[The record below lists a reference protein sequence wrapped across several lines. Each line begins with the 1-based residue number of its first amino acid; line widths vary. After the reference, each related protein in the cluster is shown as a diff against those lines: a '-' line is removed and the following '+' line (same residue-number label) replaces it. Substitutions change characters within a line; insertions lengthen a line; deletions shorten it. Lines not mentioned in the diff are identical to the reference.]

1 MKIQTTV
8 VAINVVKENNAG
20 DWKDCSWVDGYEK
33 NVTNSCLMK
42 ACWNIARK
50 GITKVIDWF
59 SNAF

>member
-1 MKIQTTV
+1 M
-8 VAINVVKENNAG
+8 VKENNAG